1 MTTAQDKLL
10 HCILWAYTFLLT
22 LASTMSFLYVNNV
35 ARRLIVKFCDVYV
48 RNWVTLRKGALKAL
62 WLVRYNRPM
71 FSCANRSCF
80 CRLSLFHCF
89 KVLFDYYY
97 KYYYICDCHCLLP
110 SESIGSRYTLRFVCL
125 QNLNKKKWKKISIS
139 RYHTVTFVMQVA
151 NNISDYVAPMWFVH
165 WLTWHFLRDLVRGIT
180 VWTYAVATVPS
191 EKQFFKNWHELHW
204 ENNKARHTLV

>member
-151 NNISDYVAPMWFVH
+151 NNIGLRGTYVICSLID
-165 WLTWHFLRDLVRGIT
+165 LTLFARLSLWNNGVDLCCSYSTFWKTILQKLTRIALR
-180 VWTYAVATVPS
+180 
-191 EKQFFKNWHELHW
+191 KQ
-204 ENNKARHTLV
+204 